1 MLNKEK
7 YKNYLENILARTIAV
22 SKSGEIYQC
31 VDRVNCDSCDDCI
44 FCNDNCIEGAKVWL
58 NSEYKGPIYK
68 GPILDKVERKYLSS
82 VIGPFRD
89 KVLYI
94 QKVSIGTDNIRIGI
108 KNDNTIN
115 LPCFK
120 KDTMYKNMKAWKKYT
135 LEDLGI

>member
-7 YKNYLENILARTIAV
+7 YKDELEDILAKTVSV
-22 SKSGEIYQC
+22 SKSGEIYRC
-31 VDRVNCDSCDDCI
+31 VDRVNSDDCYDCI

-58 NSEYKGPIYK
+58 NSEYKGT
-68 GPILDKVERKYLSS
+68 ILDKVERKYLSS

-120 KDTMYKNMKAWKKYT
+120 KDTMYKNMKACKKYT
-135 LEDLGI
+135 LEELGI

>member
-7 YKNYLENILARTIAV
+7 YAKELEDMVSDIIAV
-22 SKSGEIYQC
+22 SKSGKLGRCIYT
-31 VDRVNCDSCDDCI
+31 VDCSNCKFHGHGCDG
-44 FCNDNCIEGAKVWL
+44 GAMDWL
-58 NSEYKGPIYK
+58 NSEYEEQ
-68 GPILDKVERKYLSS
+68 ILDKVEKKYLKS
-82 VIGPFRD
+82 VVNPFRD

-94 QKVSIGTDNIRIGI
+94 QKASIGTDNIRIGI

-120 KDTMYKNMKAWKKYT
+120 KDTMYKGMKAWEKYT

>member
-7 YKNYLENILARTIAV
+7 YKDELEDILAKTIAV
-22 SKSGEIYQC
+22 SESGKIYRC
-31 VDRVNCDSCDDCI
+31 VDRVNCDDCDDCI
-44 FCNDNCIEGAKVWL
+44 FCNADCIEAAKVWL
-58 NSEYKGPIYK
+58 NSERKEQ
-68 GPILDKVERKYLSS
+68 ILDKVERKYLSS

-94 QKVSIGTDNIRIGI
+94 QKASIGTDNIRIGI

-120 KDTMYKNMKAWKKYT
+120 KDTMYKGMKAWEKYT